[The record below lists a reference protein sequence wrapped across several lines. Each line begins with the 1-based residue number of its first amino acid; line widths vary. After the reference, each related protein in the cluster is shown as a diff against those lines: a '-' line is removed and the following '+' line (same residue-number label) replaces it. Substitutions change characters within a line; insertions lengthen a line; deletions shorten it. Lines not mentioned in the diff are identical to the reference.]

1 MRQVRRM
8 RGFVNYY
15 TDEDENN
22 YRVVRGD
29 KDVYKFKL
37 DKTEVSLMQKI
48 RIQLMF
54 RSQVELSDPVAE
66 GLPLGL
72 TTHGIMAT
80 QHITE
85 VSFGDTLSP
94 EQREQYEA
102 ELRQLLE
109 DKVGNVAEV
118 KFFDHNLRLASR

>member
-1 MRQVRRM
+1 M

-72 TTHGIMAT
+72 TTHGVMVT
-80 QHITE
+80 EHNTE
-85 VSFGDTLSP
+85 VNFSDNLSP

-102 ELRQLLE
+102 ELRQLLA